1 MYLIMDLY
9 VIFYGVILQMM
20 EKMVSILLQE
30 ELDIV
35 GVRISVINSFIAIIS
50 KQFVVL
56 IS

>member
-1 MYLIMDLY
+1 MDLY

-35 GVRISVINSFIAIIS
+35 GVKISVINSFIAIIS